1 MDIVKYIFQNRNYFY
16 FKNFFLLTLCL
27 SAIGTSSADSI
38 SDIHNSLDEKLGDSE
53 CLRCHI
59 SHEIPGTQALP
70 AKTVQ
75 DNIQT
80 SKSLLSPGTTQVI
93 GDITLITS
101 MGQNWYQQGING
113 LGPKTWGW
121 TFFDEIY
128 ENGGYPTNKIK
139 PPEQITQR
147 NKIFT
152 LLLDSGN
159 NSAPI
164 NGAQVSA
171 NVTYWLYNGSSY
183 TDNTIRVDLTEDTN
197 HSGFYSGNFY
207 FKGGPIKNEYGC
219 SYCHL
224 MHGQNT
230 PQAGYFPGNY
240 SAIITARSDN
250 KISTKEISFEVTPW
264 GCEDCHGSPNSHK
277 AGLVAQG
284 EACYVC
290 HSLNGIGHADAE
302 NPHQN
307 TAHRSIECTKCH
319 TNKTLS
325 SRTFNGVTFEPGGI
339 NNNRSVPK
347 YENIATQLNGGTHS
361 NLTCTYCHK
370 DLTLP
375 IQQGS
380 YKENNY
386 TIKNTVNNYTPSFA
400 SIQQFQDYYVINVT
414 SGGAL
419 NLSLDWEGTSNI
431 GFFLFPPGF
440 IPNKSNKPYY
450 DGSTFTNKP
459 EIYRNSTSLPGD
471 WILVVYGY
479 DFIAG
484 LKIGELQTALNYT
497 LNSTYPIAQKNLPQ
511 IPECNSCHNSNGAG
525 KAFTTDQ
532 IPDWNPGF
540 AHVDTNN
547 DGSPDIQC
555 RMCHDSMHEITVK
568 DCHNCHTTAPV
579 NHPIQEPDFAQ
590 KNSAQCL
597 ECHGDPH
604 QVTSAGGTDCI
615 ACHAPNEGP
624 KDVNISKFARHAD
637 INISDGAGNVTNN
650 DCWTCHFQRDML
662 RSNVYLCESCHINNS
677 GIVPIAN
684 DSLVMSDFMH
694 DSTECRTCHAP
705 TVSGYHL
712 KGTVGPLGTV
722 ERILRKIQNP

>member
-1 MDIVKYIFQNRNYFY
+1 MLNIDKYIFGGIKCVFLNCIL
-16 FKNFFLLTLCL
+16 LLTLL
-27 SAIGTSSADSI
+27 FVVTGPSSADSI
-38 SDIHNSLDEKLGDSE
+38 TDIHKNLDENLGDSE
-53 CLRCHI
+53 CLRCHT
-59 SHEIPGTQALP
+59 SHDIKGTQTLP
-70 AKTVQ
+70 ASTIKAFQ
-75 DNIQT
+75 ASQ
-80 SKSLLSPGTTQVI
+80 SFQSSGTTQVI

-128 ENGGYPTNKIK
+128 ENGGYPTNRIN

-159 NSAPI
+159 NSTPI

-171 NVTYWLYNGSSY
+171 NVTYWSYDGSSY
-183 TDNTIRVDLTEDTN
+183 TGNTIRVDLTEDTN

-207 FKGGPIKNEYGC
+207 FKGGPIKKEYSC

-224 MHGQNT
+224 MHGQDT

-240 SAIITARSDN
+240 SAIITAQSDD

-277 AGLVAQG
+277 SPSASSG
-284 EACYVC
+284 EACYTC
-290 HSLNGIGHADAE
+290 HSLSGIGHADAE

-307 TAHRSIECTKCH
+307 TAHRAIECTKCH

-325 SRTFNGVTFEPGGI
+325 SQTFNGVTFEPGGI

-347 YENIATQLNGGTHS
+347 YENIVTQLNGGNHS
-361 NLTCTYCHK
+361 NLACTYCHK

-375 IQQGS
+375 IQQGG
-380 YKENNY
+380 YKEDNY
-386 TIKNTVNNYTPSFA
+386 TIENTVNNYTPGFA

-414 SGGAL
+414 SGGPL

-440 IPNKSNKPYY
+440 IPNKSNKPSYA
-450 DGSTFTNKP
+450 GSTANKP
-459 EIYRNSTSLPGD
+459 EIYGNSTPLPGD
-471 WILVVYGY
+471 RILVVYGY
-479 DFIAG
+479 DFNSV
-484 LKIGELQTALNYT
+484 LKIGALQPSLNYT
-497 LNSTYPIAQKNLPQ
+497 LNSTYPIQQKKLPQ

-547 DGSPDIQC
+547 DGTPDIQC

-579 NHPIQEPDFAQ
+579 NHPIREPEFAQ
-590 KNSAQCL
+590 KTYAQCL

-604 QVTSAGGTDCI
+604 KVTSAGGTDCI

-624 KDVNISKFARHAD
+624 KDVNISLFGGHAK
-637 INISDGAGNVTNN
+637 INTSDGDGNVTNY
-650 DCWTCHFQRDML
+650 DCWTCHYRKDMDKN
-662 RSNVYLCESCHINNS
+662 NVYLCRSCHSNQP

-684 DSLVMSDFMH
+684 ESLIMNDFMH

-705 TVSGYHL
+705 KLSGYHL
-712 KGTVGPLGTV
+712 NGTVGPLGIV
-722 ERILRKIQNP
+722 EKILGKIQNP